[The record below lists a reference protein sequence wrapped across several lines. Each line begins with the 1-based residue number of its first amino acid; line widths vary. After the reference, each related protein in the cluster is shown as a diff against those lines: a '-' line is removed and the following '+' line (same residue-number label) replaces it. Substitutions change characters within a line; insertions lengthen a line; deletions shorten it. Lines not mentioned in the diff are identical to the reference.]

1 MQEVQENLG
10 KLEMR
15 KKNAKKLVRMH
26 TDEVDRLLEFKK
38 VKVTRQASHLANP
51 SDPAHTGMPVHS
63 INRRNPYH
71 AHGPTSAI

>member
-15 KKNAKKLVRMH
+15 KKNAKKMIRMH

-38 VKVTRQASHLANP
+38 VKVCRQTSHLANP
-51 SDPAHTGMPVHS
+51 SDAAHTGMPIHS
-63 INRRNPYH
+63 INRRNPYK
-71 AHGPTSAI
+71 AQGSTSAI